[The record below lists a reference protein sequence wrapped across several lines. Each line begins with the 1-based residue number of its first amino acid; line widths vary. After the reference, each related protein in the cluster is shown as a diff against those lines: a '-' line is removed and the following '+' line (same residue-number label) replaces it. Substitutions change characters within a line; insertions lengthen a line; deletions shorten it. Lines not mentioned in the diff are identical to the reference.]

1 MLVFNSET
9 GEPPKTEADVIKV
22 PSAPS
27 PMVERSC
34 AELRNVETRDLLP
47 RDFSEFVSKFFL
59 LKKVRMC

>member
-1 MLVFNSET
+1 MLVCNSET
-9 GEPPKTEADVIKV
+9 GEFPKTEADVIKA

-47 RDFSEFVSKFFL
+47 KDFRDFCQSFFL